1 MLAEAPG
8 DEEEPVEEVVTSLF
22 IPDIEDAVEEYVVKW
37 QDRDERDNF
46 FQKYDPELVKD
57 ELRPIVFEEVRQQV
71 DEEVR
76 VMLQNLKV
84 RKHQ

>member
-1 MLAEAPG
+1 M
-8 DEEEPVEEVVTSLF
+8 EEVVTSLF

-57 ELRPIVFEEVRQQV
+57 ELRPIVFEEIRQQV
-71 DEEVR
+71 DVEVR

-84 RKHQ
+84 WPSGFLLESTPIN